1 MAAAASNF
9 EPWLIQKLKELKI
22 DEGVYGSYIT
32 GILEGDESIDE
43 KREAL
48 EGILS
53 EIAVSWWN
61 HFITIHVTHI
71 IYFLRTVFT
80 FCYVLQE
87 KNVEAVVSDL
97 LEKWESCQPKEELA
111 KSNVDVVDA
120 QLAKLMN
127 TRCLATTARRE
138 YTDEEKKIREA
149 ILSQYSQLSDNE
161 VGSNLMKKVEV
172 ISICLKI
179 HYVLF

>member
-53 EIAVSWWN
+53 EIAVS
-61 HFITIHVTHI
+61 
-71 IYFLRTVFT
+71 
-80 FCYVLQE
+80 
-87 KNVEAVVSDL
+87 
-97 LEKWESCQPKEELA
+97 
-111 KSNVDVVDA
+111 
-120 QLAKLMN
+120 
-127 TRCLATTARRE
+127 
-138 YTDEEKKIREA
+138 
-149 ILSQYSQLSDNE
+149 
-161 VGSNLMKKVEV
+161 
-172 ISICLKI
+172 
-179 HYVLF
+179 